1 MRFRARFL
9 VLALALLA
17 PAVSASLH
25 LQDTLVGGVPW
36 LAVDAAPGKGASI
49 RFDKDRG
56 VARAR
61 LSPAK
66 GPAWTF
72 WDRNPFAREGKGLV
86 SLVVAPRIAGS
97 RLLLPRESRPAKIL
111 AAQVAP
117 SPTAPP
123 PETSIPSAPP
133 EPPAVT
139 PASPSPAPDS
149 AEPSAPAP
157 SAPSTPEPLPATA
170 PPSNHSD
177 VAGDDGVF
185 TVVIDAGHGGKDPGA
200 VGQKVGGKPILEKDA
215 TLAIA
220 LKLRDELKSKPG
232 IRVVMTRETDVFL
245 SLGERTR
252 LANAGKGDLFVSL
265 HCNSLPLDSKRRDE
279 VEGFMVYL
287 LREAKSEAD
296 RTIERRENEAI
307 RFETGERQRKQSLTP
322 VEWMML
328 EHQLNLYTKESERLA
343 GLMVRNLEK
352 QGPVKKER
360 TGAGQA
366 GFFVLAGALMP
377 SVLVEMGFV
386 SHSHD
391 AQQLGTDAGRKAIA
405 RQLARSIDEFR
416 RTR

>member
-97 RLLLPRESRPAKIL
+97 RLLLPRESRPAQVL
-111 AAQVAP
+111 TAQSAPATTTTPPQPVTLSVAPDPPTATAP
-117 SPTAPP
+117 SPT
-123 PETSIPSAPP
+123 
-133 EPPAVT
+133 
-139 PASPSPAPDS
+139 PDT
-149 AEPSAPAP
+149 A
-157 SAPSTPEPLPATA
+157 APSTPDAPAPEPHQASVPA
-170 PPSNHSD
+170 SNNPD

-220 LKLRDELKSKPG
+220 LKLRDELKTKPG

-307 RFETGERQRKQSLTP
+307 RFETGERQAKQSLTP

-416 RTR
+416 RAR